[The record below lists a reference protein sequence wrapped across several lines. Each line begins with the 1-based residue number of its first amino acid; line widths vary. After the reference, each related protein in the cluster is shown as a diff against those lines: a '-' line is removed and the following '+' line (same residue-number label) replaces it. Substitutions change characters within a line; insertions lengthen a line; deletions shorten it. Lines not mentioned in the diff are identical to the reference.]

1 MNFGLAQEEEGA
13 EPAPHRSR
21 RRRVVLKLGSRLLTG
36 GSPSLLP
43 ERIGMYAAAVAGN
56 RGVETVIVSSGAVA
70 AGYAS
75 VGYPRPPSG
84 ARQRQAAA
92 AVGQTLLMRL
102 YTQAFAEHG
111 ISVGQVLLTNDCLQ
125 DRRRYVN
132 ARDAFR
138 ALFAAGVVPVVNE
151 NDAIS
156 TAEIRVG
163 DNDNLAAYTAALVDA
178 DLLALLT
185 DVPGVFDGDPAA
197 DPAARVI
204 AFAES
209 TAELRPYCFRK
220 RAPESRGGMQTKLEA
235 AEKAASYGVPT
246 VIASGLDGEALD
258 AIYAGRRAGTWI
270 AASSAPLSAHH
281 HWMAVQRK
289 PKGEIAVDEG
299 ALTALRR
306 GSSLLA
312 KGVVRVAGRFGAG
325 DVVVIVDARGVE
337 RARGVT
343 RLDDREIDRIRGR
356 HSSEI
361 EDILGYRTATTIVR
375 SENVVIM
382 DRPGGAGEQ
391 P

>member
-1 MNFGLAQEEEGA
+1 MNYGLAQDGNGDP
-13 EPAPHRSR
+13 PAPRSR
-21 RRRVVLKLGSRLLTG
+21 SQRRRVVLKLGSSLLTG

-43 ERIGMYAAAVAGN
+43 ERIAMYAAAVAGN
-56 RGVETVIVSSGAVA
+56 PHVETVIVSSGAVA
-70 AGYAS
+70 AGYRSA
-75 VGYPRPPSG
+75 GYARPPAG
-84 ARQRQAAA
+84 TRERHAAA
-92 AVGQTLLMRL
+92 AVGQSLLMRR

-125 DRRRYVN
+125 DRRRYVS
-132 ARDAFR
+132 ARETFS

-185 DVPGVFDGDPAA
+185 DVPGVFNGDPS
-197 DPAARVI
+197 DPAARVVP
-204 AFAES
+204 FARS
-209 TAELRPYCFRK
+209 TAELRQYCFAK
-220 RAPESRGGMQTKLEA
+220 RSPESRGGMQTKLEA
-235 AEKAASYGVPT
+235 AEKAARYGVPT
-246 VIASGLDGEALD
+246 LIASGLDSEALD
-258 AIYAGRRAGTWI
+258 ALYAGRRAGTWI
-270 AASSAPLSAHH
+270 AASPAPLSAHH

-289 PKGEIAVDEG
+289 PVGQVVVDEG
-299 ALTALRR
+299 AVAALRR

-312 KGVVRVAGRFGAG
+312 RGVVRASGRFGAG
-325 DVVVIVDARGVE
+325 DVIAIVDSAGVE

-343 RLDDREIDRIRGR
+343 RLDDREIDRVKGC

-361 EDILGYRTATTIVR
+361 EGILGYRAATTLVR

-382 DRPGGAGEQ
+382 DDRGGS
-391 P
+391 